1 MRYIVI
7 VGLAISLLV
16 VSSSFL
22 LYNPEEE
29 NTSDKDLPVYVGV
42 SFCGNT
48 TNQAKALSDKTK
60 NYTNLCV

>member
-48 TNQAKALSDKTK
+48 TNQAKALIDKTK

>member
-29 NTSDKDLPVYVGV
+29 NTSDKDLPVYVVV

-48 TNQAKALSDKTK
+48 TNQAKALIDKTK